1 MAALSHSGFILSLAG
16 VTFVRAMRSG
26 VVVAF
31 FVVTTNAWAQQSQQV
46 DPAVARAQQLLKQVA
61 AEKQRLE
68 GELARMRE
76 EMATKDAEHQREI
89 EALKSDNESTR
100 TSLSET
106 QATLEEA
113 QQSNLSLGKQLGGTQ
128 NQLGRTQTELQA
140 VTQKQQDTE
149 ATLQQTI
156 AECDAMKANLEA
168 QLAEQTRLR
177 EETEAKNLKLYEYN
191 VDLMNIYADKGVMDS
206 LLQREPFTGIK
217 QVEIENILEEYS
229 YKLDQQKVEPSAAAS
244 Q

>member
-1 MAALSHSGFILSLAG
+1 MTAVRVMRACTLSALCLIAVDVL
-16 VTFVRAMRSG
+16 
-26 VVVAF
+26 
-31 FVVTTNAWAQQSQQV
+31 AQQSQQI

-61 AEKQRLE
+61 AQKQQLE
-68 GELARMRE
+68 TELAKARE
-76 EMATKDAEHQREI
+76 EMAKKDAEYKKET
-89 EALKSDNESTR
+89 EALKSENESTR
-100 TSLSET
+100 ASLSET

-113 QQSNLSLGKQLGGTQ
+113 QQTNVSLGSQLGGTQ
-128 NQLGRTQTELQA
+128 NRLGKTETELQA
-140 VTQKQQDTE
+140 MTQKYEETE
-149 ATLQQTI
+149 ARLQQTI
-156 AECDAMKANLEA
+156 AERDAMKADLEA

-191 VDLMNIYADKGVMDS
+191 VELMNIYAGKGVMDS

-229 YKLDQQKVEPSAAAS
+229 YKLDQQKVEPSPAAS